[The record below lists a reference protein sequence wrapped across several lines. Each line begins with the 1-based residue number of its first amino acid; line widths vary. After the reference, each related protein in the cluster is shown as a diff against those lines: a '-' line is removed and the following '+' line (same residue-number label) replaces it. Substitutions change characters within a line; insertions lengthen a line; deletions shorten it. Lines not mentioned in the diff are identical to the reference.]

1 MEGRQISGA
10 MLIGNKVV
18 DLMLKKKDCR
28 LLDLDIEKVYDH
40 VKWGFW

>member
-18 DLMLKKKDCR
+18 YLMLKKNDCW
-28 LLDLDIEKVYDH
+28 LLDLDMEKVYEH
-40 VKWGFW
+40 VKCGFL